1 MQNDNVLLEFVSCL
15 KSEIQLLQ
23 ALIETLKQEINAFTL
38 NSFNDLECIVSKKTM
53 LLEQLNQCDAKR
65 NGCLNFLGISKER
78 RAINI
83 WLETHCQDYPE
94 LKKSWDDLM
103 ALADKARKI
112 NSTNGLIISTYSE
125 YNKRAFTA
133 LNFAAGNIS
142 LYGPKGQA
150 CISYGF
156 DKSI

>member
-53 LLEQLNQCDAKR
+53 LLEQ
-65 NGCLNFLGISKER
+65 LNFLGISKER

-125 YNKRAFTA
+125 YNKRAFTT

>member
-1 MQNDNVLLEFVSCL
+1 MQNDKVLLEFVSCL
-15 KSEIQLLQ
+15 RLEIELLQ
-23 ALIETLKQEINAFTL
+23 ALIEILKQEINTFTL
-38 NSFNDLECIVSKKTM
+38 NCFNDLDLEYLVSKKTM
-53 LLEQLNQCDAKR
+53 LLEQLNQCDARR
-65 NGCLNFLGISKER
+65 NSYLNLLGISIER

-94 LKKSWDDLM
+94 LKKAWDDLM

-112 NSTNGLIISTYSE
+112 NYTNGLIISTYSE
-125 YNKRAFTA
+125 YNKRAFTT

-150 CISYGF
+150 YIS
-156 DKSI
+156 

>member
-83 WLETHCQDYPE
+83 
-94 LKKSWDDLM
+94 
-103 ALADKARKI
+103 ADKARKI

-125 YNKRAFTA
+125 YNKRAFTT